1 MKNMSL
7 LLFMALS
14 SAYLYADADELR
26 KQVQSASAGEP
37 DTLTTADTSTG
48 GQLPGIVN
56 VRTEENTEDRKN

>member
-26 KQVQSASAGEP
+26 KQVQAESGKAGQAIAE
-37 DTLTTADTSTG
+37 TS
-48 GQLPGIVN
+48 LLAAEREERSEKPVN
-56 VRTEENTEDRKN
+56 EGRTDVQH